1 MRRRHLLS
9 TAAATALSTWSCG
22 YRVGSRSD
30 LLPKTIQTI
39 AVPAW
44 DNLTNRYRLNEQ
56 MPAALTRELISRTR
70 YAVVPD
76 RSQADAVLT
85 GVVSNFMVFP
95 TVTDQTT
102 GRSAGLQ
109 INVVMHIQLTERTSG
124 KVLFARPALEFRQ
137 RYEIAMDQTK
147 YFEESDIALERL
159 SRDVARSVV
168 SSILE
173 AF

>member
-1 MRRRHLLS
+1 MRLLI
-9 TAAATALSTWSCG
+9 AAALLCLSASCG

-30 LLPKTIQTI
+30 LLPKTVQTI

-44 DNLTNRYRLNEQ
+44 ENLTNRYRLNER
-56 MPAALTRELISRTR
+56 MPGAITRELISRTR

-76 RSQADAVLT
+76 RNQADAVLT
-85 GVVSNFMVFP
+85 GVVSNYMVFP

-109 INVVMHIQLTERTSG
+109 IIVVMQIALTERVSG
-124 KVLFARPALEFRQ
+124 KVLFSRPSMEFRQ
-137 RYEIAMDQTK
+137 RYEIAMDQSQ
-147 YFEESDIALERL
+147 YFEESDLAIDRL
-159 SRDVARSVV
+159 SRDVAQSVV
-168 SSILE
+168 SSVLE

>member
-1 MRRRHLLS
+1 M
-9 TAAATALSTWSCG
+9 
-22 YRVGSRSD
+22 GSRHD

-44 DNLTNRYRLNEQ
+44 DNLTNRYRLNES
-56 MPAALTRELISRTR
+56 MPAAITRELISRTR
-70 YAVVPD
+70 YGVVPD
-76 RSQADAVLT
+76 RNQADAVLT

-102 GRSAGLQ
+102 GRAAGLQ
-109 INVVMHIQLTERTSG
+109 IIVTMHVQLTERASG
-124 KVLFARPALEFRQ
+124 TVLFVRPAMEYRQ

-159 SRDVARSVV
+159 SRDVARTVV